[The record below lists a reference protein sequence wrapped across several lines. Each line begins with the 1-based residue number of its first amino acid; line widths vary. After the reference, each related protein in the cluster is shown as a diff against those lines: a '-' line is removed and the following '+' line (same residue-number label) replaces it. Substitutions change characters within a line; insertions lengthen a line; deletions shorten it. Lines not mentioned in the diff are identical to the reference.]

1 LPLPVGGNVPWP
13 PTKWRASYLRYGEHS
28 AWYSGDPQQ
37 LQTFYSGYAGNDRT
51 GFFDPATTAQAWKS
65 LLKRFMFWARQQPG
79 ATTRQRIHSG
89 LPGDIA
95 GASSDLLFG
104 DPPALII
111 PEAHVVK
118 ARTAAKDAQKRLDR
132 RVDEDSMHS
141 TFLESGEIS
150 AALGGVYQRVTWDPG
165 FADRP
170 LLVPVHPD
178 AAVPEFRWGYLQ
190 AVTFW
195 RTLVDDKEVIRHL
208 ERLEPGYILHGL
220 YKGTR
225 DKLGIPIPL
234 TSLPETAA
242 LEAVIET
249 GLKKLTAVYIPNM
262 KPNRQERGSDLGH
275 SDYSG
280 SEGLLDSLDETWTS
294 WLRDIRLGKG
304 RIFISKDL
312 ARAQG
317 RGKGSTFDVEQEI
330 WEMIDMV
337 PTDPNAKMIQ
347 PQQFEVRTKD
357 HSDSCDAFVSRIIAN
372 AGYSGSTF
380 GLKDAATVERT
391 ATEVKAREHRS
402 LSTRSRK
409 TEYYQHALADILE
422 VYLMVDQKEFNGPVA
437 FRPRVEFPETVQDS
451 FLDRATA
458 IQLLAQA
465 RAISLQTSVVMAH
478 PEWDPDE
485 VASEVKRIQDET
497 APVPVIGAGTTPPP
511 DGTSTGAAVG
521 ASEEAATPRVLS
533 MPPGT
538 GGGLPPAAP
547 PPSAT

>member
-1 LPLPVGGNVPWP
+1 LALPEGGNVPWP
-13 PTKWRASYLRYGEHS
+13 PSKWRSAYLRYGEHS

-37 LQTFYSGYAGNDRT
+37 LQTYYSGYGGNDRT
-51 GFFDPATTAQAWKS
+51 GFFDPNTTAQGWKS
-65 LLKRFMFWARQQPG
+65 LLKRFMFWARQNSG
-79 ATTRQRIHSG
+79 AVTRQRIHSG

-104 DPPALII
+104 DPPDLII

-118 ARTAAKDAQKRLDR
+118 AKSAAKDAQKRLTR

-150 AALGGVYQRVTWDPG
+150 AALGGVFERVTWDPK
-165 FADRP
+165 FAERP

-195 RTLVDDKEVIRHL
+195 RTLVDDKVVIRHL

-220 YKGTR
+220 YKGTK
-225 DKLGIPIPL
+225 DKLGIPMRL
-234 TSLPETAA
+234 TEMAETAG

-249 GLKKLTAVYIPNM
+249 GLPKLTAVYVPNM

-280 SEGLLDSLDETWTS
+280 SEGLLDGLDETWTS
-294 WLRDIRLGKG
+294 LLRDFRLGKG

-330 WEMIDMV
+330 WELVDMV
-337 PTDPNAKMIQ
+337 PSDPNAKMIQ
-347 PQQFEVRTKD
+347 PQQFLIRVQEHLD
-357 HSDSCDAFVSRIIAN
+357 GCDALVARIIAN
-372 AGYSGSTF
+372 AGYSGSSF
-380 GLKDAATVERT
+380 GLKNSATVERT
-391 ATEVKAREHRS
+391 ATEVKAREHRT
-402 LSTRSRK
+402 LATRARK
-409 TEYYQHALADILE
+409 SEYYQHALEDILE
-422 VYLMVDQKEFNGPVA
+422 VYLMADEKHFNGPRA

-458 IQLLAQA
+458 IELLARA
-465 RAISLQTSVVMAH
+465 RAISLQTSVEMAH

-485 VASEVKRIQDET
+485 VDSEVKRIEARMGPAGVVGIDT
-497 APVPVIGAGTTPPP
+497 ATDGSAGTAAP
-511 DGTSTGAAVG
+511 DDASSETS
-521 ASEEAATPRVLS
+521 ASPVA

-538 GGGLPPAAP
+538 GGGLPPV
-547 PPSAT
+547 SDNQAT

>member
-1 LPLPVGGNVPWP
+1 VGGDVPWP
-13 PTKWRASYLRYGEHS
+13 PKKWRAAYLRYGEHS
-28 AWYSGDPQQ
+28 AWYSGDSQQ
-37 LQTFYSGYAGNDRT
+37 LQTFYMGYAGNDRT

-65 LLKRFMFWARQQPG
+65 LLKRFFFWARQQPG
-79 ATTRQRIHSG
+79 ATTRPRIHSG

-104 DPPALII
+104 DPPDLII
-111 PEAHVVK
+111 PEAHVVRAK
-118 ARTAAKDAQKRLDR
+118 SAAKDAQKRLDK

-150 AALGGVYQRVTWDPG
+150 AALGGVFQRVTWDPK

-195 RTLVDDKEVIRHL
+195 RTLVDDKVVIRHL

-225 DKLGIPIPL
+225 DKLGIPMKL
-234 TSLPETAA
+234 TDMPETAA
-242 LEAVIET
+242 LPPVTET

-330 WEMIDMV
+330 WELIDMV
-337 PTDPNAKMIQ
+337 PSDPNAKMIQ
-347 PQQFEVRTKD
+347 PQQFLIRVKE
-357 HSDSCDAFVSRIIAN
+357 HSDSCDALVERIIAN

-380 GLKDAATVERT
+380 GLKNSATVERT

-402 LSTRSRK
+402 LSTRARK
-409 TEYYQHALADILE
+409 TEYFAHAMADILE
-422 VYLMVDQKEFNGPVA
+422 VYLMVDQKEFNGPTA

-458 IQLLAQA
+458 IELLARA
-465 RAISLQTSVVMAH
+465 KAISLETSVNMAH

-485 VASEVKRIQDET
+485 VASEVKRIQSAM
-497 APVPVIGAGTTPPP
+497 APVPVIGADTTPGA
-511 DGTSTGAAVG
+511 DGTSTSGP
-521 ASEEAATPRVLS
+521 AATSEGSPVASLLT

-538 GGGLPPAAP
+538 GGGLPPASP
-547 PPSAT
+547 PPPASP